1 MKKILSKL
9 DKPLLII
16 TIIFFIFGLIMILS
30 ASSMESY
37 MRYNYSPYHYFVRQ
51 AIFLGIGLITFFFVI
66 IFPTKNYKK
75 LDKVLLGIIILALVG
90 LIFYGHV
97 ANQAVSWYKIGPFA
111 IQPSEFAKIIII
123 IYLAVYYS
131 KNKDKLDNQ
140 WNIIKP
146 MIFVVIIAV
155 LVALQPDM
163 GTAVIIGL
171 IALAMFYAAPME
183 KKSRSIF
190 NKIFIGGILL
200 VVLILVVAGGKF
212 LQSYQLDR
220 FNYFNP
226 CDRYQEKTGYQ
237 LCNSFIAF
245 KNGGIKGQGLGGSTQ
260 KYLYLPESY
269 TDFIFPIIVEEWGLI
284 VGIIIILIYMF
295 VLFRIIQIARRAS
308 NLKNSLICYGVFV
321 YLLLHIMINLLGVTG
336 VIPLT
341 GVPLPFLSYGGS
353 YTICLMMALGLVQ
366 RVSIETNIQKQKE
379 LKKLS

>member
-1 MKKILSKL
+1 MKKIISKL
-9 DKPLLII
+9 DKPLLIV

-37 MRYNYSPYHYFVRQ
+37 MRYNYSPYHYFFRQ
-51 AIFLGIGLITFFFVI
+51 FIFLGVGLIAFLFMI

-75 LDKVLLGIIILALVG
+75 LDKVLLGIIILSLVG

-111 IQPSEFAKIIII
+111 IQPSEFAKIVII

-146 MIFVVIIAV
+146 MIFIIIIAV

-163 GTAVIIGL
+163 GTATIIGL
-171 IALAMFYAAPME
+171 IALFMFYAAPMD
-183 KKSRSIF
+183 KKNRKIF

-200 VVLILVVAGGKF
+200 VILVLIVAGGKF

-245 KNGGIKGQGLGGSTQ
+245 KNGGINGQGLGGSTQ

-269 TDFIFPIIVEEWGLI
+269 TDFIFPIVVEEWGLI
-284 VGIIIILIYMF
+284 VGIAIILIYMF
-295 VLFRIIQIARRAS
+295 VLFRIIQIARKAN
-308 NLKNSLICYGVFV
+308 NLRNSLLCYGVFI
-321 YLLLHIMINLLGVTG
+321 YILLHIMINLLGVMG

-353 YTICLMMALGLVQ
+353 YTICLMIALGLVQ
-366 RVSIETNIQKQKE
+366 RVSIETNNHKQKE